1 MLSVNLAIII
11 PFLAAVIVPF
21 LYAKVSRK
29 HIGWFVLIVPV
40 VLFVA
45 LAGYIPSVAQGENYL
60 NTVKWIPSL
69 NIHFTTYLDG
79 LSLIFGL
86 LITGIGSLVIIY
98 SIYYMSSEESLNHFY
113 VYLLLFMGAMLGVVF
128 SDNLMV
134 FYAFWELTSISSF
147 LLIAF
152 WYHRKR
158 SRYGAKKALLTT
170 VTGGIAMLTSFIMIY
185 VMTGTMSVREII
197 TAIDPNHMLFVPAML
212 LLLLGAFTKSAQF
225 PFHIWLPDAME
236 APTPVSAYLHSAT
249 MVKAGIYLVARFTP
263 VFGSHE
269 TWFWI
274 VSSVGIVTLFW
285 GSFSAVRQTD
295 LKALLAYSTISQLG
309 LIMSLFGIGSA
320 ALSMGTGE
328 ETVIYTQA
336 TFAALFHLVNHST
349 FKGALFMVIGIVNHG
364 AGTRDIRRL
373 GGLMG
378 LMPIS
383 FTIALIGSFSMAG
396 LPPFNGFLSKEMFF
410 EAIVNV
416 SQAGIFSLN
425 VSKIIFPVI
434 AWIASVFT
442 FIYCMIIVFKTF
454 LGPYQRE
461 KLDHE
466 AHEAPIGMLI
476 SPIILAVLIVAIFFF
491 PNVLGDYLLRPAM
504 ASILPS
510 IGVEGMVQPISAW
523 HGFNPALFMT
533 IGVIAVGTLLYLS
546 FKRWKRIY
554 SLLPEKWTL
563 DNLYNNSLLFMEKGS
578 NRITSFYMTGYL
590 RSYSIYI
597 FLFFI
602 IALGGTMLFTGA
614 FSFDMTGDASIGV
627 YEAVLVIIM
636 MAAALAIPFAKSRV
650 NAVLLNGALGYSMA
664 LSFVV
669 FRAPDLALTQLVVET
684 VSTALFLLC
693 FYFLPEWKK
702 ENAPRRTKRNNLII
716 SIAVGAI
723 FVFVAL
729 SVRSGKLFE
738 TISGYF
744 EDAYEL
750 TGGKNIVNAI
760 LGDFRAFDTML
771 EVVVLTIGGLGVYTL
786 IKLKTTKEEQKLEDQ

>member
-1 MLSVNLAIII
+1 
-11 PFLAAVIVPF
+11 
-21 LYAKVSRK
+21 
-29 HIGWFVLIVPV
+29 
-40 VLFVA
+40 
-45 LAGYIPSVAQGENYL
+45 
-60 NTVKWIPSL
+60 
-69 NIHFTTYLDG
+69 
-79 LSLIFGL
+79 
-86 LITGIGSLVIIY
+86 
-98 SIYYMSSEESLNHFY
+98 
-113 VYLLLFMGAMLGVVF
+113 
-128 SDNLMV
+128 
-134 FYAFWELTSISSF
+134 
-147 LLIAF
+147 
-152 WYHRKR
+152 
-158 SRYGAKKALLTT
+158 
-170 VTGGIAMLTSFIMIY
+170 
-185 VMTGTMSVREII
+185 
-197 TAIDPNHMLFVPAML
+197 
-212 LLLLGAFTKSAQF
+212 
-225 PFHIWLPDAME
+225 ME

-263 VFGSHE
+263 IFGSHE
-269 TWFWI
+269 TWFWL
-274 VSSVGIVTLFW
+274 VSSVGIITLFW
-285 GSFSAVRQTD
+285 GSFNAVRQTD

-309 LIMSLFGIGSA
+309 LVMSLFGIGSA
-320 ALSMGTGE
+320 ALSMGAGE

-373 GGLMG
+373 GGLMS

-410 EAIVNV
+410 EAMVNV
-416 SQAGIFSLN
+416 SQSGIFSLQI
-425 VSKIIFPVI
+425 SKMLFPAV

-454 LGPYQRE
+454 LGPYQPE

-476 SPIILAVLIVAIFFF
+476 SPIILAILVVGIFFF
-491 PNVLGDYLLRPAM
+491 PNVLGNYLLRPAM

-510 IGVEGMVQPISAW
+510 LELEGATQPISAW

-533 IGVIAVGTLLYLS
+533 IGVIAIGTLLYLS
-546 FKRWKRIY
+546 FRRWKGIY

-578 NRITSFYMTGYL
+578 NRITSLYMTGYL
-590 RSYSIYI
+590 RTYSIYI

-602 IALGGTMLFTGA
+602 AAVGGSLLFTGA
-614 FSFDMTGDASIGV
+614 YSFNFAGDAPISV
-627 YEAVLVIIM
+627 YEIVLVLIM
-636 MAAALAIPFAKSRV
+636 MAAGLAIPFAKSRV

-664 LSFVV
+664 LFFVV

-702 ENAPRRTKRNNLII
+702 ENAPRKTKRNNLII
-716 SIAVGAI
+716 SISVGVI
-723 FVFVAL
+723 FVLVAL
-729 SVRSGKLFE
+729 SVRGGKLFE

-750 TGGKNIVNAI
+750 AGGKNIVNAI

-771 EVVVLTIGGLGVYTL
+771 EVVVLLIGGLGVYTL
-786 IKLKTTKEEQKLEDQ
+786 IKLKTTKEEQNLEDQ